1 MKTNPFLVAIALFSV
16 AAIAPL
22 PARAETKK
30 AAAARAALIAEG
42 QRIVE
47 NVALCTDCHARR
59 LPSGEFD
66 RTHWLQGS
74 VLAFQP
80 LVKMPWSADAPA
92 IAGLPG
98 YTDEKA
104 MTLLTT
110 GRLPSGEALRPPM
123 PAYRLNESEAK
134 AVVAYL
140 RSLAKP

>member
-1 MKTNPFLVAIALFSV
+1 MKFSIITTWLASAAVLQAADSNNPPAASAQIEHGKYLVERV
-16 AAIAPL
+16 
-22 PARAETKK
+22 
-30 AAAARAALIAEG
+30 G
-42 QRIVE
+42 M
-47 NVALCTDCHARR
+47 CGDCHSPRNDK
-59 LPSGEFD
+59 GEFD
-66 RTHWLQGS
+66 RAQWLQGS
-74 VLAFQP
+74 ILAFQP

-140 RSLAKP
+140 RSLAKS